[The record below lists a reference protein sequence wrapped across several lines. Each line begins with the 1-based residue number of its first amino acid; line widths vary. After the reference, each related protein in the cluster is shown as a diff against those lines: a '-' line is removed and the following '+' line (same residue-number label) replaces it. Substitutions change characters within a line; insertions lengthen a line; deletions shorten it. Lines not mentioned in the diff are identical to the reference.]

1 LVLSNNQ
8 EAFFTL
14 IFRAETEDDYADIYE
29 VNWQAFGR
37 AAEGRLVNMLRE
49 SEHCVPG
56 LSLVAVK
63 DGRVVGHILFT
74 RLAIETQGGRF
85 EALSLAPLAVMPA
98 FQGQGIGSGLVTEG
112 LKACKRL
119 GFKAVVVVGHPDYYP
134 RFGFS
139 SARAKGLDAPFP
151 VPDEAFMVQELV
163 PGALDGI
170 RGIIRLPA
178 EFEVGM

>member
-1 LVLSNNQ
+1 M
-8 EAFFTL
+8 
-14 IFRAETEDDYADIYE
+14 IFLAETEDDYADIYE
-29 VNWQAFGR
+29 VNWQAFER
-37 AAEGRLVNMLRE
+37 AAEGRLVNMLRA
-49 SEHCVPG
+49 SKHNVPG

-74 RLAIETQGGRF
+74 RLAIETQGGIF
-85 EALSLAPLAVMPA
+85 EALSLAPLAVLPA

-112 LKACKRL
+112 LKACKGL

-139 SARAKGLDAPFP
+139 SARARGLDAPFP
-151 VPDEAFMVQELV
+151 VPDEAFMVRELV

-170 RGIIRLPA
+170 KGIIRLPA
-178 EFEVGM
+178 EFEIGM

>member
-1 LVLSNNQ
+1 M
-8 EAFFTL
+8 

-29 VNWQAFGR
+29 VNWQAFER
-37 AAEGRLVNMLRE
+37 AAEGRLVNMLRV
-49 SEHCVPG
+49 SEHYVPG

-74 RLAIETQGGRF
+74 RLPIETQGGLF
-85 EALSLAPLAVMPA
+85 EALSLAPVAVLPA
-98 FQGQGIGSGLVTEG
+98 FQKQGIGSGLVTEG

-119 GFKAVVVVGHPDYYP
+119 GFKTVVVFGHPDYYP

-139 SARAKGLDAPFP
+139 SARAKGLEAPFP
-151 VPDEAFMVQELV
+151 VPNEVFMVQELV
-163 PGALDGI
+163 PGALDGL
-170 RGIIRLPA
+170 RGMVRLPK